1 MIIII
6 ICKYHLLSL
15 PNNHS
20 SVSVT
25 FVSDASHSASGT
37 NLVCVLLIQQQLF
50 PRKFAKNSGFLYL
63 SFQRIPTRVSI
74 GTLLKMIIYDNN

>member
-1 MIIII
+1 MIII
-6 ICKYHLLSL
+6 CNYHLLSL

-37 NLVCVLLIQQQLF
+37 NLVCALLIQQQLF
-50 PRKFAKNSGFLYL
+50 PRN
-63 SFQRIPTRVSI
+63 
-74 GTLLKMIIYDNN
+74 